1 MIDFRYHIVS
11 LISVFLALAVGI
23 ALGAGPL
30 KETIGD
36 TLTGQVQQ
44 LRSEKDS
51 LRTQLDDA
59 NGDLADATTY
69 IDATAGRL
77 LPDALPGRRV
87 AVVLLGDVPAKQH
100 GAIDDRLAQAGATV
114 SAEVTLG
121 ASWTDPAQ
129 RSYRQALVSQMLP
142 HMQTQPDATASVDE
156 QLATALVEGLVRADP
171 ADPDALDDDSHD
183 LLDILSS
190 KSAGTPLVTVKK
202 AVTAPADAIV
212 VLAVPTEASTE
223 AAAQASPAPS
233 TETVA
238 AQLAVLVAAQRYS
251 TGAVLADGPR
261 GSGSLTDAVLADD
274 ALADTVTTVSS
285 TDQVPGQVSVPLAL
299 AARIAA
305 ANGHYGFG
313 DGETPLPPAADLQPI
328 DRVPSADTGTVPPT
342 STAPA
347 TTPATTGA
355 H

>member
-1 MIDFRYHIVS
+1 MIDFRYHVVS

-44 LRSEKDS
+44 LRSEKDD
-51 LRTQLDDA
+51 LRTQLDGA

-69 IDATAGRL
+69 IDATAGRM
-77 LPDALPGRRV
+77 LPGSLPGRRV

-100 GAIDDRLAQAGATV
+100 GAIDDRLGQAGATV

-121 ASWTDPAQ
+121 ASWTDPGQ

-142 HMQTQPDATASVDE
+142 HLQIAPDAAASAEE
-156 QLATALVEGLVRADP
+156 QLATALVEGLVQSDP
-171 ADPDALDDDSHD
+171 ADPDKLSDDAHD
-183 LLDILSS
+183 VLDILSS
-190 KSAGTPLVTVKK
+190 KSAGTPLIAVKK
-202 AVTAPADAIV
+202 EVAAPADAV
-212 VLAVPTEASTE
+212 VVIAVPTEASTGQT
-223 AAAQASPAPS
+223 QASPAPS

-238 AQLAVLVAAQRYS
+238 AQLAVVVAAQRYS

-261 GSGSLTDAVLADD
+261 GSDSLTDAVLSDD
-274 ALADTVTTVSS
+274 TLSDTVTTVSS
-285 TDQVPGQVSVPLAL
+285 TDEVPGQVSVPLAL

-305 ANGHYGFG
+305 VNGHYGFG
-313 DGETPLPPAADLQPI
+313 SDETPLPPPAELQPI
-328 DRVPSADTGTVPPT
+328 NRVPSSDQGVTVPPT
-342 STAPA
+342 SKP
-347 TTPATTGA
+347 TPTHGSKG
-355 H
+355 

>member
-44 LRSEKDS
+44 LRSEKDN

-59 NGDLADATTY
+59 NGDLADSTTY
-69 IDATAGRL
+69 IDATAGRM
-77 LPDALPGRRV
+77 LPGALPGRRV
-87 AVVLLGDVPAKQH
+87 AVVALGEVPAKQH
-100 GAIDDRLAQAGATV
+100 GAIDDRLTQAGATI

-142 HMQTQPDATASVDE
+142 HMKISPDPTASAEE
-156 QLATALVEGLVRADP
+156 QLATALVEGLVQANP
-171 ADPDALDDDSHD
+171 ADPDKLSDDAQD

-190 KSAGTPLVTVKK
+190 KSAGTPLISVKK
-202 AVTAPADAIV
+202 DVAAPADAIV
-212 VLAVPTEASTE
+212 VLAVPGEESSSAT
-223 AAAQASPAPS
+223 QASPAPS
-233 TETVA
+233 TETIA
-238 AQLAVLVAAQRYS
+238 AQLAVVVAAQRYS
-251 TGAVLADGPR
+251 TGAALADGPR
-261 GSGSLTDAVLADD
+261 GSSSLTDAVLSDD
-274 ALADTVTTVSS
+274 TLSDTITTVSS

-305 ANGHYGFG
+305 VNGHYGFG

-328 DRVPSADTGTVPPT
+328 NRVPTSDEGANVPPT
-342 STAPA
+342 SKPTA
-347 TTPATTGA
+347 THGTKG
-355 H
+355 